1 MEKAYGREWRNGM
14 MWRGSLVSI
23 AFWHQVM
30 FLHFTFT
37 SSSWNII
44 KICVNNHGMERQK
57 ERGEES
63 SWRRLP
69 LWEHFFFLRIV
80 REGERERG
88 WLKKKKFHKLW
99 KSSSFS
105 PLAEEHMW
113 GAGVRASCGREE
125 LVLQH
130 RELLP
135 PQVIQKH
142 YSSVLRTRD
151 GWRHAQARNI
161 QSKDMITHHRVTWV
175 RCLTDLNHNADED
188 QRSGRSW
195 STTTS
200 ECSRVFLQN

>member
-1 MEKAYGREWRNGM
+1 MKRFPCLHCVLTPGDVP
-14 MWRGSLVSI
+14 SL
-23 AFWHQVM
+23 H
-30 FLHFTFT
+30 LHFQQLEYNKDLCKQ
-37 SSSWNII
+37 SW
-44 KICVNNHGMERQK
+44 HGETER
-57 ERGEES
+57 ERWGEFMKKVAFV
-63 SWRRLP
+63 RA
-69 LWEHFFFLRIV
+69 FFFLRIV